1 MPTKMKA
8 WRIDSHGDSEVLK
21 RVELDRPKPGPLEV
35 LVNVKTLGLNHLD
48 VWVRKG
54 VPGHKFPLPLIP
66 GCDAAGTIDEF
77 GAGSEERLKSS
88 GLVLGSPVL
97 INPGISCGRCEACL
111 GGFDPLCPEYGIL
124 GETRDG
130 GAADFISVPVQNLVS
145 IPKNVSLE
153 EAAALPIPYLTAWN
167 MVFRKT
173 KVLPGEIVLIQAGG
187 SGVSMAATQICK
199 MIGATVITTVG
210 DPEKA
215 KKSKALGAD
224 HVILYKDAPFRDSLK
239 NILKPLGKKGVDVVI
254 DHVGSET
261 FSESIKSLAW
271 GGRLACCGATSGS
284 EVKIDLKVL
293 FFKNLALHGATM
305 GSKSDLHTIIQLV
318 SEGKLK
324 PSIQE
329 VLPMS
334 DLPQGLKALENRSV
348 FGKIVL
354 QNS

>member
-1 MPTKMKA
+1 MSVKMKA
-8 WRIDSHGDSEVLK
+8 WRIDTHGGSEVLK

-35 LVNVKTLGLNHLD
+35 LVKVKAVGLNHLD

-66 GCDAAGTIDEF
+66 GCDTAGTIEEW
-77 GAGSEERLKSS
+77 GAGSEEKLKTS
-88 GLVLGSPVL
+88 GLVLGSRVL

-124 GETRDG
+124 GETQNG
-130 GAADFISVPVQNLVS
+130 GAADFIAVPVQNLIL
-145 IPKNVSLE
+145 IPEKLSFE

-167 MVFRKT
+167 MIFRKT

-210 DPEKA
+210 DTEKE
-215 KKSKALGAD
+215 KKSKAIGAD
-224 HVILYKDAPFRDSLK
+224 HVILYKEAPFRDSLK
-239 NILKPLGKKGVDVVI
+239 TILKSFGKKGVDVVI
-254 DHVGSET
+254 DHVGSDT
-261 FSESIKSLAW
+261 FSESMKSLAW
-271 GGRLACCGATSGS
+271 GGRLACCGATTGS

-305 GSKSDLHTIIQLV
+305 GSKADLLTILKLV
-318 SEGKLK
+318 DEGKLK
-324 PSIQE
+324 PVIQDTLAMSE
-329 VLPMS
+329 LPR
-334 DLPQGLKALENRSV
+334 GLELLENRSV
-348 FGKIVL
+348 FGKIIL
-354 QNS
+354 KN